1 MDLLLEIHL
10 GEPLETESTNLYIM
24 NLQLENQLIQGNQV
38 TFGSPLWRFIT
49 LLNEIF
55 YFILVTWITKWR
67 TNCFKGI
74 KQLRFST
81 VEIHYFTNEIFYFML
96 VSWISKWRTNC
107 FKGIKTI
114 QFQIMDLQMEN
125 QLLQGNL
132 AVSGSPCWRSNTIVN
147 NILYFILVSWIS
159 KWRTNCF
166 RGTKKLQFCIMDLQM
181 VNQLLQGNQ
190 AALGSP

>member
-81 VEIHYFTNEIFYFML
+81 VEIHYPSEWYL
-96 VSWISKWRTNC
+96 LYHVS
-107 FKGIKTI
+107 
-114 QFQIMDLQMEN
+114 IMDLQMEN
-125 QLLQGNL
+125 QLFQGNQEASIL
-132 AVSGSPCWRSNTIVN
+132 YYGSPNGEPTVTRKPSSIRFSMMEIQHRISLFHFIV
-147 NILYFILVSWIS
+147 L
-159 KWRTNCF
+159 
-166 RGTKKLQFCIMDLQM
+166 DLQM
-181 VNQLLQGNQ
+181 ENHLFQVNQKL
-190 AALGSP
+190 

>member
-107 FKGIKTI
+107 FRGTKKL
-114 QFQIMDLQMEN
+114 QFRIMDLQMEN
-125 QLLQGNL
+125 QLLQGN
-132 AVSGSPCWRSNTIVN
+132 
-147 NILYFILVSWIS
+147 
-159 KWRTNCF
+159 
-166 RGTKKLQFCIMDLQM
+166 
-181 VNQLLQGNQ
+181 Q
-190 AALGSP
+190 AALGSPWWRSNTEYLIFHFIILDLQMENQLFQVNQKL